1 MAGMWS
7 FYFIVGIALAAWWVE
22 SLVFLAMLVPT
33 PGVDD
38 LAEVRDTLWIA
49 LHEGRISAREPAFE
63 ALYRNVDLLLSISV
77 LTNDPLRR
85 RVRNGKDEK
94 MSWRWVS
101 VEELAALPAEPW
113 PLTLRASVR
122 QLQTVMER
130 WLQEPIWINAGLNFY
145 RHRLVRSQ
153 RNLAA
158 AMLKM
163 LAAAPDEN
171 PAEGRVQPSVG

>member
-1 MAGMWS
+1 
-7 FYFIVGIALAAWWVE
+7 
-22 SLVFLAMLVPT
+22 MLVCCDGPRKKYR
-33 PGVDD
+33 
-38 LAEVRDTLWIA
+38 LSLEV
-49 LHEGRISAREPAFE
+49 
-63 ALYRNVDLLLSISV
+63 
-77 LTNDPLRR
+77 
-85 RVRNGKDEK
+85 
-94 MSWRWVS
+94 
-101 VEELAALPAEPW
+101 LPAGPW